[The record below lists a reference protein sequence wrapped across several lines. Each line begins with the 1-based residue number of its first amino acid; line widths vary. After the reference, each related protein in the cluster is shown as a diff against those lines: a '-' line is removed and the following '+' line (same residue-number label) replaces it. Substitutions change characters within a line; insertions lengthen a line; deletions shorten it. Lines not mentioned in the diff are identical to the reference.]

1 MKKLLTSQEVEMINK
16 LGVEELTASQ
26 TYLHLSNTMKTIG
39 FFGAEKFFMAESNS
53 EREHFNKLEVF
64 MNDMNEQIEVRTL
77 QAVNIE
83 IEDLMEAF
91 EHALEMEMNLLGQYE
106 EAYKKSSPKLQALIH
121 HFLELQVES
130 VGEYGDLIARLSRTN
145 EPILIDQEL
154 GK

>member
-39 FFGAEKFFMAESNS
+39 FFGAEKFFMNESNS
-53 EREHFNKLEVF
+53 EREHYSKLEAF

-83 IEDLMEAF
+83 IDDLMEAF

-106 EAYKKSSPKLQALIH
+106 AAWDKSSAKLKPLLH
-121 HFLELQVES
+121 HFIELQVES

>member
-53 EREHFNKLEVF
+53 EREHYNKLETF
-64 MNDMNEQIEVRTL
+64 MNDMNEQIEVRAL
-77 QAVNIE
+77 QAIKVE
-83 IEDLMEAF
+83 IDDLMEAL
-91 EHALEMEMNLLGQYE
+91 EYALDIEMNLLGQYE

-121 HFLELQVES
+121 HFLEIQVES
-130 VGEYGDLIARLSRTN
+130 VGEYGDLIARLSRTT